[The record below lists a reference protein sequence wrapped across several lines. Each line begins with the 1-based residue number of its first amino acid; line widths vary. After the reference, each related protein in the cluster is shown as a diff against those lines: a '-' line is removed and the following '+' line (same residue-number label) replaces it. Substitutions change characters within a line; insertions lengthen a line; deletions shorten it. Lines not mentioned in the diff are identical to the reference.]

1 MGRIWLS
8 LSLVAASIALASAA
22 NAQRFPQIMNMN
34 THEGKFSTGGFGVAF
49 GVGGGGGSVFRRE
62 TPGVKNVD
70 GALEAVFKKRNSQA
84 VSRTIFGAAI
94 DFQIGSDNDV
104 IGTDFGIDLVSM
116 AISTGS
122 TLDVDNDAFEG
133 INENVTLMSA
143 GFDFTINFYKSE
155 FIETDGRRTR
165 DAWGLAMI
173 LGPKATMMFGDFSDL
188 NGLAS
193 FGLDI
198 GLMADIPI
206 AIPGAEDLLSI
217 SPYIWLEVNYRLGV
231 DGALVDTNPA
241 SPTFGQ
247 DVLNDNFD
255 VGFYSRSQEDLDGNG
270 LPDFDGM
277 AVRRHN
283 FIPAYQINLG
293 FDVNLT
299 PIFISRSGGIINNW
313 RFHFST
319 IISMPIHVPFLM
331 SSYAGDSLYSAGEDY
346 PVHFMVVFGAAYFF

>member
-1 MGRIWLS
+1 
-8 LSLVAASIALASAA
+8 
-22 NAQRFPQIMNMN
+22 
-34 THEGKFSTGGFGVAF
+34 
-49 GVGGGGGSVFRRE
+49 
-62 TPGVKNVD
+62 
-70 GALEAVFKKRNSQA
+70 
-84 VSRTIFGAAI
+84 
-94 DFQIGSDNDV
+94 
-104 IGTDFGIDLVSM
+104 
-116 AISTGS
+116 
-122 TLDVDNDAFEG
+122 
-133 INENVTLMSA
+133 
-143 GFDFTINFYKSE
+143 
-155 FIETDGRRTR
+155 
-165 DAWGLAMI
+165 
-173 LGPKATMMFGDFSDL
+173 MMFGDFSDL

-217 SPYIWLEVNYRLGV
+217 SPYMWMEVNYRLGV

-241 SPTFGQ
+241 SLTFGQ

-255 VGFYSRSQEDLDGNG
+255 IGFYGRSQEDLDGNG
-270 LPDFDGM
+270 LPDFDGI

-319 IISMPIHVPFLM
+319 IVSMPIHVPFLM
-331 SSYAGDSLYSAGEDY
+331 SSYPGDSLYSAAEEY
-346 PVHFMVVFGAAYFF
+346 PVHFTVVFGAAYFF